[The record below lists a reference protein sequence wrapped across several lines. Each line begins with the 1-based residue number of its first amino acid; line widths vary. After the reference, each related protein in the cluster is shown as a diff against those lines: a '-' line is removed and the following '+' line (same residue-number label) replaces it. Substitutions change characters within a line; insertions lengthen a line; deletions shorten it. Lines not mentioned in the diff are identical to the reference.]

1 MAMNAMGAGFVIT
14 AKDAASAVIGRV
26 GRSMGG
32 MLGGLGKSFKS
43 MNAAGGPS
51 IGAIGMKLAKV
62 GGQMEA
68 LVTNAADNTAG
79 FDHQLSLIQ
88 TRGNITAEAMAG
100 LRAQLMGEGF
110 AGKNLDNAAEAW
122 ARMTEETGNAQTAF
136 DRLKP
141 TMNLARVA
149 NIGNAD
155 AASMLADVMDQFGIA
170 GEKAGATADKLA
182 FGMGRFGIMG
192 PEMQTVLAGT
202 SSGAALLNASF
213 DDTLVAVGL
222 IKQKFPNIQKAAMAA
237 NLAMNQL
244 SDPKVRQELKRIGV
258 QVTDDEGKFRPLT
271 TVLGDLSSK
280 TAGWTDSQ
288 KASALAGIFNRRSA
302 GGLNVIM
309 EALAAGVQDASGKM
323 VYGAEAA
330 AALGAEMNNTN
341 GVAADMSKSITN
353 DYKGASDRMAN
364 AMDRLKKTIGPAA
377 QSVLRPFKE
386 GATAAATAAANLVN
400 AIPQS
405 AQRAMM
411 GFSLA
416 FGKVLKAMGYVG
428 IAMGAMKL
436 FGVTLGGLVFSAVKA
451 ALVLGGLT
459 LLLGGLAIGFYALY
473 RSVNKNATGV
483 GDSWRDMVGK
493 VKLGWKSI
501 VEIISNGKLS
511 AATSRELKKTQN
523 QGVLGFVHGF
533 ERFLERMKVFW
544 VGLKKGFD
552 EGITMLGPQARM
564 VIEKF
569 KSIFSIFTGEG
580 KNSPEV
586 LAEWGAAG
594 ASAGRRLASF
604 GETALTV
611 LSKLADVI
619 GVVVDR
625 LSNVTGEDIAGW
637 IDGAVGAFN
646 TLASAIEKVG
656 DVLSVIGWVLDFVW
670 HTLRVV
676 GAFLG
681 ETVGTLASGSMNI
694 KDIVVGTVTGD
705 QQQAALGVQSM
716 RDMAH
721 GKWYEAT
728 QAESGN
734 YARDLFGVDTT
745 VGMTPEEKAAY
756 YKDRNLEQAKQLQAD
771 QEKISTYMGT
781 SNAEFAAGAN
791 PLGAKTA
798 FGNLDAKTQAEYLA
812 VFDRMSKAIKDLGGR
827 PVNLYVDRE
836 KIASAVGDSGTAQ
849 GTRSLDEGDALI

>member
-1 MAMNAMGAGFVIT
+1 M
-14 AKDAASAVIGRV
+14 S
-26 GRSMGG
+26 
-32 MLGGLGKSFKS
+32 
-43 MNAAGGPS
+43 
-51 IGAIGMKLAKV
+51 
-62 GGQMEA
+62 A
-68 LVTNAADNTAG
+68 LVTDAAENTAA
-79 FDHQLSLIQ
+79 FDRQLSFIQ

-100 LRAQLMGEGF
+100 LRSQLMGEGF

-122 ARMTEETGNAQTAF
+122 SRLTEETGNAQTAF

-155 AASMLADVMDQFGIA
+155 AASMLADVMDQFSISGD
-170 GEKAGATADKLA
+170 KATETADKLS
-182 FGMGRFGIMG
+182 FGMGRFGFLG
-192 PEMQTVLAGT
+192 GEMQTVLAGT

-222 IKQKFPNIQKAAMAA
+222 IKQKFPNVQKAAMAA

-244 SDPKVRQELKRIGV
+244 SDPKVRQELGRIGV
-258 QVTDDEGKFRPLT
+258 QVTDDAGKFRPLISI
-271 TVLGDLSSK
+271 LGDLSGK
-280 TAGWTDSQ
+280 TANWTEEQ

-309 EALAAGVQDASGKM
+309 ETLNSGVKDATGTM
-323 VYGAEAA
+323 RYGAEAA
-330 AALGAEMNNTN
+330 AVLGAEMQNTT
-341 GVAADMSKSITN
+341 GVSEGMAKAITS
-353 DYKGASDRMAN
+353 DYKGATDRMNN
-364 AMDRLKKTIGPAA
+364 AMDRLRKTIGPVS
-377 QSVLRPFKE
+377 QSILRPFKE
-386 GATAAATAAANLVN
+386 GATAAANAASGLMN
-400 AIPQS
+400 AIPPT
-405 AQRAMM
+405 AQRAML

-416 FGKVLKAMGYVG
+416 FGKVMKAMGYVG
-428 IAMGAMKL
+428 MAMGAMKL

-451 ALVLGGLT
+451 AIVLGGLT
-459 LLLGGLAIGFYALY
+459 ILLGGLAIGFYALY

-493 VKLGWKSI
+493 IKLGWKSV

-511 AATSRELKKTQN
+511 AATSRELRKTQN

-533 ERFLERMKVFW
+533 ERFLERMKSFW

-569 KSIFSIFTGEG
+569 KSIFSVFTGEG
-580 KNSPEV
+580 QNTPEE
-586 LAEWGAAG
+586 LAKWGAAG
-594 ASAGRRLASF
+594 ATAGRRLASF

-611 LSKLADVI
+611 LGKLADVI

-646 TLASAIEKVG
+646 TLASAIERVA

-681 ETVGTLASGSMNI
+681 ELVGNVATGVGNAYNVTAGLISGD
-694 KDIVVGTVTGD
+694 KDQIQMGMRG
-705 QQQAALGVQSM
+705 M
-716 RDMAH
+716 RDQAT
-721 GKWYEAT
+721 GRNFTATEAE
-728 QAESGN
+728 AGN
-734 YARDLFGVDTT
+734 YARDLFGADTT
-745 VGMTPEEKAAY
+745 AGMTPEERKAY
-756 YKDRNLEQAKQLQAD
+756 YKDRDLEQAKGLMAE

-781 SNAEFAAGAN
+781 TAGEWAAGAR
-791 PLGAKTA
+791 PIGAQTA
-798 FGNLDAKTQAEYLA
+798 FGNLDAGTQAQWLK
-812 VFDRMSKAIKDLGGR
+812 VFDNMSKVIKDLGGR

-836 KIASAVGDSGTAQ
+836 KIATAVGDSGTAK